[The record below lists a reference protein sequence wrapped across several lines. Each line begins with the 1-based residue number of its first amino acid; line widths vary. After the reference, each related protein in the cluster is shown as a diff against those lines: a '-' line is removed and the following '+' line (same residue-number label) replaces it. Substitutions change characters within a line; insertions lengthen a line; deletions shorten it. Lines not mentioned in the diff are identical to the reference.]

1 MGLYRSLKIVF
12 KNNEKYKCFILVG
25 LEYLF
30 QEEDVLI
37 ACIGKETGWYETLY
51 FIDEVQT

>member
-51 FIDEVQT
+51 FID